1 MNLRSRTPLTA
12 EQISQIIGILCHDL
26 IGTYVYSDGRSRK
39 AVRIGKSDKTSSVS
53 GIEVVINPCP
63 SIRDRNEFWTIFFVD
78 STNSEHARMRWIVQ
92 TLQDNFLQI
101 ESLRMLGKNEE
112 LSMDDQIVFIVDR
125 GQLEVLREKLIAI
138 S

>member
-12 EQISQIIGILCHDL
+12 EQISQIIGTLCHDL
-26 IGTYVYSDGRSRK
+26 IGSYHYADGSSRK

-63 SIRDRNEFWTIFFVD
+63 NIRDRNEFWTIFFVD
-78 STNSEHARMRWIVQ
+78 STNSDHARMRWIVQ

-112 LSMDDQIVFIVDR
+112 LLMDDQIVFIVDR
-125 GQLEVLREKLIAI
+125 GQLEVLREKLLAN